1 MFNGLIPDGTDS
13 YNELQFF
20 ASLKTILQQQSINRE
35 EFRNFD
41 PKEGVQQV
49 RRSSTTVDA
58 QLQIL
63 KEKNVETCYIR
74 KKTEMRNFKY
84 GRTCFN
90 NKLVSQ
96 RAKKDINFGHFYQWI
111 TSVPLIDVLKF
122 LLKPANMS

>member
-1 MFNGLIPDGTDS
+1 MKSTYMFNGLIPDGTDS

-63 KEKNVETCYIR
+63 KEKHVETCYIR
-74 KKTEMRNFKY
+74 KKTEIRNFKY
-84 GRTCFN
+84 GNLCFDMEGHVLTIN
-90 NKLVSQ
+90 SSLGVP
-96 RAKKDINFGHFYQWI
+96 KKI
-111 TSVPLIDVLKF
+111 
-122 LLKPANMS
+122 